1 MNSRKEW
8 QPWALTKLQTEIHS
22 DPKGENRQ
30 LFGIANCTILPPHT
44 TPPPPHPKLLKG
56 KPARAVKRLWLRH
69 RGCCR
74 ASDELC
80 HYSAILCVWEF
91 CLLWCLFL
99 VFLVSGE
106 ARRGSQILEL
116 KLQTVW
122 AIMGLRGL
130 ECRFSGRAASFRNHR
145 SISQAAEV
153 HACKTSPKLMILQ
166 VWNNILGH
174 YGS

>member
-1 MNSRKEW
+1 MAAVSFDKAPNWNTFRPKRREQATLWNRK
-8 QPWALTKLQTEIHS
+8 LHYSSTTH
-22 DPKGENRQ
+22 
-30 LFGIANCTILPPHT
+30 HT
-44 TPPPPHPKLLKG
+44 PPPHPKLLKG